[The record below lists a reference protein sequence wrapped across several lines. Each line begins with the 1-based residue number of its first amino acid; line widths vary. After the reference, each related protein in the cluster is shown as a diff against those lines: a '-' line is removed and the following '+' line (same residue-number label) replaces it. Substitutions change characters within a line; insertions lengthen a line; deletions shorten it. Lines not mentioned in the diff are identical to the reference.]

1 MTFSCKTFKITSTAV
16 TVTSST
22 CKSNHKTQFSVIQ
35 TLPMVFKN
43 ARKTTYLFRASFCQH
58 LNPALLSVIKCH
70 LSILLHEVGYK
81 SAPPSGQCIWT
92 KWTIQLTAVGITFT
106 WQSSNDWHWKTDLS
120 LTCSRPLLPA
130 RAVVPS
136 QGTPRALGWG
146 IAAWRSTQFPPASV
160 FQPAAAAGSCT
171 NACAP
176 NALTVHYQRL
186 HFKFWIRSPLN
197 HVCYKCVRSQCR
209 MRKFHKEVQEREGKG
224 REKATSSG
232 FLLRSHWP
240 DFLLSVL
247 GGRQLFN
254 MMTF

>member
-16 TVTSST
+16 TVTSSS

-43 ARKTTYLFRASFCQH
+43 ARKTTFLFRASFCQH

-136 QGTPRALGWG
+136 QGMPRALGWG
-146 IAAWRSTQFPPASV
+146 LTEHSVSTCFSFPASCGSRV
-160 FQPAAAAGSCT
+160 LHKGSCSKCT
-171 NACAP
+171 NST
-176 NALTVHYQRL
+176 L
-186 HFKFWIRSPLN
+186 S
-197 HVCYKCVRSQCR
+197 
-209 MRKFHKEVQEREGKG
+209 
-224 REKATSSG
+224 KAS
-232 FLLRSHWP
+232 F
-240 DFLLSVL
+240 
-247 GGRQLFN
+247 
-254 MMTF
+254 